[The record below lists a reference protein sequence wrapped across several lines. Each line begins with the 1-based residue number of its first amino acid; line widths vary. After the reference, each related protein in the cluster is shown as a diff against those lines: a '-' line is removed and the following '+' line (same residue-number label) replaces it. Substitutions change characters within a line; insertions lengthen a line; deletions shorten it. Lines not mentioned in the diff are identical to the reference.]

1 MGNINAFPLV
11 LSIKAGDGIDSELR
25 QFETKLRG
33 SADRASTSMQEAG
46 RRADRAFTFNNTS
59 REVQQLSREVDAFF
73 QKLASK
79 GRVQGLNLGIPGVDP
94 GLIRQVNSQA
104 AAEESLEAAR
114 RRNHVERM
122 NAIGQEVSAIL
133 GGIRERQAAE
143 GAAFRQAENEANR
156 RIALE
161 RQRIVESAAT
171 IAGPT
176 NLSGITL
183 DPTAAQRSAA
193 TARAYANA
201 QREIAEAATVAARA
215 IGTAT
220 AEDRAY
226 ATTARQAAAAAEIE
240 AQRLEAVA
248 ATHTKVAGAL
258 VASGGSLARTSTAA
272 ATSAGAQRAAYANLS
287 NQIADVAVQAQLGT
301 NAFVIL
307 LQQGS
312 QASFALAQTGG
323 KLAALGRFLS
333 NPWVVAATTAAA
345 VLGSY
350 VTKLGEAGEASH
362 LAKVGA
368 NALTDAQSVLG
379 GMFDLTSG
387 KLEKQNELLRLNAR
401 LTAINLRADAAAKNA
416 SSAKVFGQD
425 GLSVTTR
432 LRAGASAYLPLGIGN
447 LVGGDYFKARENQAA
462 LAKLEQERRQAEALK
477 NADARTKALD
487 AVLSKSEKL
496 DFSGLKLTGDEYRQA
511 IIDRSTGVIN
521 EQIAKL
527 IDESLDSGS
536 LAKGLRNKPTKTGNG
551 AANRIAN
558 MEEFGRDTL
567 DRIAGI
573 AAPFTDQPKL
583 IQQTANAMR
592 ELADLTDDLT
602 RKNAAYVKATGKTL
616 PGYEKALTA
625 AKAAAAI
632 VDNAPV
638 IAIQKQTDALED
650 QARVQELMA
659 QGRPAEAEALQ
670 AKLAII
676 RQIGVE
682 LGKEP
687 EAVAAAL
694 AKYEEQR
701 KGLAQLTVDAQAAS
715 ATRQLSEENAVLQAQ
730 LSGNER
736 LAEIMGRRFQLEQG
750 MAQLSDPAVQSLQE
764 QVDLNRE
771 LTRQKQLQDQ
781 LITAQVEQARQ
792 LQGAFENFLVDPFA
806 KGGLK
811 ELTNS
816 ITNAR
821 KQAIARELSVK
832 LFGDMGADVET
843 RLRNGGD
850 AVKAAGEALN
860 GSAKAM
866 TDFADGAA
874 TALGGAA
881 EALNKSADALNGAAS
896 VMRGANDD
904 LPSLGQLTTTPTAFT
919 NGQTGLE
926 PYLTNFTK
934 GLNPLQNI
942 WDNVQPA
949 QELADIIVTAN
960 RYIPSAV
967 QRQGSSVGSTIA
979 GLVNGLGGLQTVLSY
994 AGSAIGGK
1002 GGNAINGLLGMAAF
1016 NQLGQAAASGIL
1028 KAGGGTFAAAGIGQ
1042 TVGNGIAGIGQGMF
1056 ADSFVKLLGIKGSAT
1071 GGAIG
1076 GAIGNAILPGIG
1088 GFIGGALGSIVG
1100 GLFKKNP
1107 KAYVSLS
1114 TDAYGNTEADKLRA
1128 AGKGKAERLD
1138 AAFQAGNAVF
1148 DSLDQLASAF
1158 GTGLASNMN
1167 LGVIGSYKKQYR
1179 FDPDGDGPLAHQSFS
1194 TAEEAV
1200 KAALVNAIS
1209 KGVISGM
1216 RDSTK
1221 RLLTAGGDFNKAL
1234 DKAVQ
1239 FEGVFSDLKAYTDPL
1254 GAAIDAL
1261 DKKFA
1266 GLHTIFDQAGASTE
1280 EYSKLEQLYAFQRAD
1295 AVKEATVQMAGTLQ
1309 SFLDSL
1315 RYSGDTGLSL
1325 RTRESNAR
1333 STFNPLAAQIMGG
1346 QRVDQDKFTE
1356 TAQSY
1361 LDIARQIYG
1370 STQQYFD
1377 LLNQVTNLTSK
1388 AITNAGGTVTPI
1400 TAATTASSIA
1410 AATGTTTSA
1419 AGSTATAAITGTTT
1433 GISGT
1438 TYDVTRQ
1445 IANDNAMLAQTIVEQ
1460 FKAQTAAVAIPADR
1474 LAWFSRSD
1482 FVSAMQESF
1491 GLSPQKQAAAGQGG
1505 SNIISAPDMVI
1516 GLQQQTKALTERLD
1530 TLIGVTASNA
1540 AASTVRPII
1549 SAPVG
1554 ATPRSNTMLG
1564 LRNA

>member
-1 MGNINAFPLV
+1 
-11 LSIKAGDGIDSELR
+11 
-25 QFETKLRG
+25 
-33 SADRASTSMQEAG
+33 
-46 RRADRAFTFNNTS
+46 
-59 REVQQLSREVDAFF
+59 
-73 QKLASK
+73 
-79 GRVQGLNLGIPGVDP
+79 
-94 GLIRQVNSQA
+94 
-104 AAEESLEAAR
+104 
-114 RRNHVERM
+114 
-122 NAIGQEVSAIL
+122 
-133 GGIRERQAAE
+133 
-143 GAAFRQAENEANR
+143 
-156 RIALE
+156 
-161 RQRIVESAAT
+161 
-171 IAGPT
+171 
-176 NLSGITL
+176 
-183 DPTAAQRSAA
+183 
-193 TARAYANA
+193 
-201 QREIAEAATVAARA
+201 
-215 IGTAT
+215 
-220 AEDRAY
+220 
-226 ATTARQAAAAAEIE
+226 
-240 AQRLEAVA
+240 
-248 ATHTKVAGAL
+248 VAGAL

-323 KLAALGRFLS
+323 KLAVLGRFLS

-432 LRAGASAYLPLGIGN
+432 LRAGASAYLPTGIGN

-511 IIDRSTGVIN
+511 IIDRATSGIN
-521 EQIAKL
+521 EQVAKL
-527 IDESLDSGS
+527 IDESLDSGT
-536 LAKGLRNKPTKTGNG
+536 LAKGLRNTPTKKTGDG
-551 AANRIAN
+551 AANRIAG

-602 RKNAAYVKATGKTL
+602 RKNAAYVKATGKSL
-616 PGYEKALTA
+616 PGYEKALDA
-625 AKAAAAI
+625 AKKAAAI

-687 EAVAAAL
+687 EAVTAAL

-701 KGLAQLTVDAQAAS
+701 KRLAQLTVDVQAAS
-715 ATRQLSEENAVLQAQ
+715 ATRQLGEENAVLQAQ

-736 LAEIMGRRFQLEQG
+736 LAEIMSRRFQLEQG

-781 LITAQVEQARQ
+781 LIAAQVEQARQ

-832 LFGDMGADVET
+832 LFGDMGATVED

-850 AVKAAGEALN
+850 TVKLAGEALN
-860 GSAKAM
+860 GSANALN
-866 TDFADGAA
+866 DFADGAT
-874 TALGGAA
+874 TAFGEAA
-881 EALNKSADALNGAAS
+881 DALKKSADALDGAAAT
-896 VMRGANDD
+896 MRGANDN
-904 LPSLGQLTTTPTAFT
+904 LPSLGQITTTPTAFAG
-919 NGQTGLE
+919 GQTGLE
-926 PYLTNFTK
+926 PYLTNFAK
-934 GLNPLQNI
+934 GLNPIANV

-949 QELADIIVTAN
+949 QELADIIVTAKN
-960 RYIPSAV
+960 YIPSSV

-979 GLVNGLGGLQTVLSY
+979 GLVNGLGGLQTVLSF

-1002 GGNAINGLLGMAAF
+1002 GGAAINGLLGMAAF

-1056 ADSFVKLLGIKGSAT
+1056 ADSLVKLLGIKGSAT

-1076 GAIGNAILPGIG
+1076 GAIGNAILPGVG

-1114 TDAYGNTEADKLRA
+1114 TDAYGNTEAEKLRA

-1138 AAFQAGNAVF
+1138 SAFQSGNAVF

-1179 FDPDGDGPLAHQSFS
+1179 FDPDGDGPLAHQSFAS
-1194 TAEEAV
+1194 AEEAV

-1209 KGVISGM
+1209 KGVITGM

-1239 FEGVFSDLKAYTDPL
+1239 FESVFTDLKSYTDPL

-1266 GLHTIFDQAGASTE
+1266 GLHTIFDEAGASTE

-1295 AVKEATVQMAGTLQ
+1295 AVKQATQQMAGTLQ

-1315 RYSGDTGLSL
+1315 RYTGDTGLSL

-1333 STFNPLAAQIMGG
+1333 SAFNPLAAQIMGG
-1346 QRVDQDKFTE
+1346 QRVDQDAFAE

-1377 LLNQVTNLTSK
+1377 LLSQVTNLTAR

-1419 AGSTATAAITGTTT
+1419 SGSTATSAITSSAT
-1433 GISGT
+1433 GITGA
-1438 TYDVTRQ
+1438 TYDVARQ
-1445 IANDNAMLAQTIVEQ
+1445 IANDNAKLAETIVEQ
-1460 FKAQTAAVAIPADR
+1460 FKEQTAAVAIPADR
-1474 LAWFSRSD
+1474 LAWFTRSD

-1505 SNIISAPDMVI
+1505 SNIISAPDMVL
-1516 GLQQQTKALTERLD
+1516 GLREQTKTLTARLD
-1530 TLIGVTASNA
+1530 TLIEVTTNNA
-1540 AASTVRPII
+1540 AASIRPII